1 VYDFSC
7 RCTKT
12 LTVVNPKTATIDCWS
27 NFCLR
32 TKDHALIEKWLEQE
46 NPRLQFERLLFLAT
60 TCFVDGKSS
69 WPENEDFLTG
79 FFSNPFCKQ
88 VWSNAAFLQKTDD
101 FWRKMAIVFK
111 SVPENHFARFLEKSG
126 FQTLNSIGTNLDAL
140 IPWHAIERSVFCDP
154 GFSLESQ
161 KKFDQMFKDASD
173 CGTIGPTSFRIRNRG
188 PFEYLN
194 IWRNR
199 QNIVEHIEGERERG
213 EDALVAQKKI
223 LTRYFSRSTYS
234 KPWERP
240 SAEEKKSLAKNPR
253 CNSFNFC

>member
-1 VYDFSC
+1 MDQAAQKEKSPNPFKS
-7 RCTKT
+7 REEEIFEEIASTPNSPQAIELLKEASS
-12 LTVVNPKTATIDCWS
+12 LLPRHPKTATIDCWS
-27 NFCLR
+27 NFCIR
-32 TKDHALIEKWLEQE
+32 TKDHALIEKWLDQE
-46 NPRLQFERLLFLAT
+46 NSRVQFERLLFLAT

-161 KKFDQMFKDASD
+161 KK
-173 CGTIGPTSFRIRNRG
+173 IR
-188 PFEYLN
+188 PD
-194 IWRNR
+194 
-199 QNIVEHIEGERERG
+199 V
-213 EDALVAQKKI
+213 
-223 LTRYFSRSTYS
+223 
-234 KPWERP
+234 
-240 SAEEKKSLAKNPR
+240 
-253 CNSFNFC
+253 